1 MGQFY
6 HERQRQGKRIDFLDM
21 LRHRPR
27 MNLKRK
33 RKFPSITIK
42 LTSDQIQ
49 NIRTMNAK
57 VNGALGGMAKS
68 ARKAKS
74 SRRNGK
80 LALSAA

>member
-1 MGQFY
+1 M
-6 HERQRQGKRIDFLDM
+6 QRLYPAASGKESGIDFLDM
-21 LRHRPR
+21 LRHCPR

-80 LALSAA
+80 LAVVAA